1 MNDVGTSEV
10 SGEEKRNAD
19 EEERYYFNSESPNF
33 DICSVTYIFSF
44 SPLCVCLCVCRSA
57 CVSGILKKMEVF
69 QDYLHQH
76 RDLINLVAKIV
87 LATGTFFF
95 FQSSFTGTNMRVQ
108 CVREDFHSSSIFL
121 TSPLFL
127 GAGGGDVGF

>member
-19 EEERYYFNSESPNF
+19 EEERYCFNSESPNF
-33 DICSVTYIFSF
+33 DICSITYIFSF

-57 CVSGILKKMEVF
+57 CVSGILKKIEVF

-95 FQSSFTGTNMRVQ
+95 SKQFHRYQHESAMRQRRLPFFFHFSHISSF
-108 CVREDFHSSSIFL
+108 FW
-121 TSPLFL
+121 
-127 GAGGGDVGF
+127 GGGDVGF

>member
-19 EEERYYFNSESPNF
+19 KEERYYFNSESPNF
-33 DICSVTYIFSF
+33 DICRVTYIFSF
-44 SPLCVCLCVCRSA
+44 SPLCVCRSA

-95 FQSSFTGTNMRVQ
+95 FKAVSQVPT
-108 CVREDFHSSSIFL
+108 
-121 TSPLFL
+121 
-127 GAGGGDVGF
+127 